1 MYSHPSRLSKKKF
14 LVGNVIN
21 QFEKGSKIISII
33 DEESQVDLLSVNDA
47 VEAIYKIMNLKY
59 SSEFI
64 ISSNKLIKVKEIIY
78 KIATLKK
85 IKNFKIK
92 NLKKISTNSNATV
105 LRGDN
110 SKLKKNT
117 NWKIHDNLEKIILGY
132 LN

>member
-1 MYSHPSRLSKKKF
+1 M
-14 LVGNVIN
+14 VGNVIN
-21 QFEKGSKIISII
+21 QFENGSKIISII

>member
-14 LVGNVIN
+14 LVGNIIN
-21 QFEKGSKIISII
+21 QFEKGSKLISII
-33 DEESQVDLLSVNDA
+33 NEESQVDLLSVNDA
-47 VEAIYKIMNLKY
+47 VKAIYKIMNLRY

-64 ISSNKLIKVKEIIY
+64 ISSNKLIKVKEIIH

-117 NWKIHDNLEKIILGY
+117 NWKINDNLEKIILGY